1 MTLEKP
7 YSFWLNR
14 FVNFQRMCQNL
25 SYFDVF
31 VHDQTFRFSDFR
43 RGAWAVQI
51 WICTSSLFE
60 RYIQFRRMRQIG
72 RRQKKD
78 GISQTSKVNYS
89 SCQYLSIPLLIF
101 GKVMPKD
108 DLTARSFSKRKMILN
123 FKLANES
130 SKIQ

>member
-43 RGAWAVQI
+43 RGVLVMLI
-51 WICTSSLFE
+51 SKCTF
-60 RYIQFRRMRQIG
+60 YIFNLEWNVG
-72 RRQKKD
+72 
-78 GISQTSKVNYS
+78 G
-89 SCQYLSIPLLIF
+89 
-101 GKVMPKD
+101 
-108 DLTARSFSKRKMILN
+108 
-123 FKLANES
+123 FK
-130 SKIQ
+130 